1 VRDKNIDRRGEKE
14 RGKKRI
20 LKIKSAEFFWA
31 L

>member
-1 VRDKNIDRRGEKE
+1 LIEGGEKE
-14 RGKKRI
+14 RGKKRL